1 VLDEGTNWK
10 GRAQKIQL
18 LQAKVKELQR
28 AADTP
33 RADDGPRDAGD
44 SPALSVHASRYARAP
59 A

>member
-44 SPALSVHASRYARAP
+44 SPALSMHASR
-59 A
+59 